1 MASWT
6 HELHAEKRQ
15 AARAHALT
23 KSRDSVFEG
32 VYARYE
38 ALLPQAVRLHK

>member
-6 HELHAEKRQ
+6 RELHAEKRQ

-23 KSRDSVFEG
+23 KSCDSVFEG
-32 VYARYE
+32 VYARYD
-38 ALLPQAVRLHK
+38 ALLSKSVRLHK